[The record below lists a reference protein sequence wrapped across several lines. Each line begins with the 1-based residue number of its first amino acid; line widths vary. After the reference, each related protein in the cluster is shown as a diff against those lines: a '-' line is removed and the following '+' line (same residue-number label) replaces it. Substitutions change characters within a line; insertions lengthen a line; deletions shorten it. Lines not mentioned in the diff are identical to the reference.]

1 MILRGLWRRRW
12 LSLALLVVAG
22 VTVAAASLGPL
33 YAQAARAAVL
43 RDALDAAPP
52 DHRGWR
58 VTSVR
63 DDAAGLARQV
73 SAPFLRPPV
82 PGAELLSP
90 EPRGKRTYPL
100 MWQEGQC
107 GHVTL
112 LRGRCPR
119 SAMEIMVTRAS
130 GFRLGADVKLT
141 SITTWEDGEERLVP
155 LRVVGIYRPDPGDP
169 FWFGRNLFPETAG
182 AGAGNGDPLLTVPRT
197 QEASGLPTG
206 GSAAGAAAGNS
217 WTGYAIVYTDPQV
230 ITGGDLAG
238 LESAHA
244 RLTGMGQSG
253 DAVTVFTHMDETLA
267 GIHRQIDSLS
277 VPVTLVTLQLVAL
290 GWLLLF
296 LTVRDLVAARAPE
309 TALARLRGLG
319 TARMWAFGLSE
330 PVVLLLAALP
340 LGLAAAW
347 AVAARLAHEFLRAD
361 LPLTLDGPT
370 ALYGPAAVAGGL
382 LAAAAAA
389 WSALTRPVVEQWRR
403 TPRARRRTWI
413 PEAVVL
419 ALTGVG
425 LVELLAGGPISGP
438 ISGSAGQG
446 TGALLAPGLLAVAF
460 ALLARRLLP
469 LACAALF
476 RLTRSRGGIAP
487 FLAVRQIARGSA
499 TGSTVI
505 VLGAGLG
512 LAVFAVAAWSV
523 TSRNFAEVA
532 RVHNGAETVFVVRA
546 ADAAD
551 LRRVSAGIPG
561 SAPVVRMPGPPVM
574 LATDLERFAAVALWR
589 PPDTGGR
596 ALKDLMPRLTAPVAP
611 RVPLTGDRIRARLDV
626 GDIPPGW
633 SIVLSANLRVPG
645 QRQPSVLPLAR
656 PEQGRAV
663 YEWGLPPACRT
674 ETCEL
679 RGLRVESTPVGT
691 ADFEHPPGDLGV
703 VALDVRRDGR
713 WTAVD
718 AGLTDA
724 ARWRP
729 AAAGPAGLALSMSPW
744 SGAAGGAGA
753 ATPATF
759 PDPLPALTNAT
770 PGNRKLPGLDDR
782 FTSGYAPAVPAAAV
796 PGLDAAGGVVDIE
809 LADRAAYGHSD
820 GAEFQ
825 IWAAP
830 GRAEAVL
837 SGLRA
842 AEVPVLATRTT
853 ADLRTRYASE
863 GPGLALIL
871 LVVAAGAAALLALG
885 RAVLALHAAAR
896 RRTLELAALEAA
908 GARAGPLR
916 RSLLIEQAVTL
927 TWAAATGVLAGVTAA
942 HVALPRVPEFAEPP
956 LTPALTYTIIPGPV
970 ALVAAAALAACL
982 VAAAATAELLLRGV
996 RVERLRESSA

>member
-1 MILRGLWRRRW
+1 MILRGLWQRRW
-12 LSLALLVVAG
+12 LSLALLVVAA

-33 YAQAARAAVL
+33 YAQAARTAVL
-43 RDALDAAPP
+43 REALDAAPP

-63 DDAAGLARQV
+63 GDAGDLARRV
-73 SAPFLRPPV
+73 SAPYLRPAV

-90 EPRGKRTYPL
+90 EPRGKKTYPL

-112 LRGRCPR
+112 LAGRCPR
-119 SAMEIMVTRAS
+119 AAMEIMVTRAS
-130 GFRLGADVKLT
+130 GFRVGAGVKLT
-141 SITTWEDGEERLVP
+141 SITTRENGEERLVP

-169 FWFGRNLFPETAG
+169 FWFGRNLFPQTAG
-182 AGAGNGDPLLTVPRT
+182 VREGNGDPLLTVPRT
-197 QEASGLPTG
+197 QALSGLPTG
-206 GSAAGAAAGNS
+206 ASAADAAAGNA
-217 WTGYAIVYTDPQV
+217 WTGYAIVYTDPRL

-244 RLTGMGQSG
+244 RLAGMGRSG
-253 DAVTVFTHMDETLA
+253 DAVTVFTHMEDTLA
-267 GIHRQIDSLS
+267 RIRGQIDSLS
-277 VPVTLVTLQLVAL
+277 VPVTLVTLQLAAL

-296 LTVRDLVAARAPE
+296 LTVRDLVTARAPE
-309 TALARLRGLG
+309 TALARLRGLS

-347 AVAARLAHEFLRAD
+347 AVAARLAGEFLRAD
-361 LPLTLDGPT
+361 VPVTLDGPT

-389 WSALTRPVVEQWRR
+389 WSAVTRPVVEQWRR

-419 ALTGVG
+419 ALAGVG
-425 LVELLAGGPISGP
+425 LVELLAGGPLG
-438 ISGSAGQG
+438 GAAAQN

-546 ADAAD
+546 GDAAT

-561 SAPVVRMPGPPVM
+561 SAPVIRLPGPPVM
-574 LATDLERFAAVALWR
+574 LATDRARFAAVALWR
-589 PPDTGGR
+589 PSYAGGY
-596 ALKDLMPRLTAPVAP
+596 ALEDLMPRLTAPVAP
-611 RVPLTGDRIRARLDV
+611 RVPLTGDRIRARLAV

-633 SIVLSANLRVPG
+633 TVVLFANVRVPG
-645 QRQPSVLPLAR
+645 QDQPAVLPLAR
-656 PEQGRAV
+656 PEHGRTV
-663 YEWGLPPACRT
+663 YEWGLPAACRT
-674 ETCEL
+674 ATCEL
-679 RGLRVESTPVGT
+679 RGLRVESTPTGT

-703 VALDVRRDGR
+703 IRLDVRRDGH

-718 AGLTDA
+718 AGLTDR

-729 AAAGPAGLALSMSPW
+729 AAAGQAGLVLSMSPW
-744 SGAAGGAGA
+744 AGAAGGAGA
-753 ATPATF
+753 AVPATF
-759 PDPLPALTNAT
+759 PDPLPALTNGT
-770 PGNRKLPGLDDR
+770 PGNRKLPGLDGR
-782 FTSGYAPAVPAAAV
+782 FASGYVPAVAAAAV
-796 PGLDAAGGVVDIE
+796 PGLDAVGGVVDIE
-809 LADRAAYGHSD
+809 LADRAAYGNSD
-820 GAEFQ
+820 KAEFQ

-830 GRAEAVL
+830 GRAGAVL
-837 SGLRA
+837 AGLRA
-842 AEVPVLATRTT
+842 AGVPVLATRTT
-853 ADLRTRYASE
+853 AGLRTGYASE

-885 RAVLALHAAAR
+885 RAVLALYAAAR
-896 RRTLELAALEAA
+896 RRTVELAALEAA
-908 GARAGPLR
+908 GARVGPLR

-927 TWAAATGVLAGVTAA
+927 TWAAVTGVLAGVTAA

-956 LTPALTYTIIPGPV
+956 LTPALAYAIVPGPV
-970 ALVAAAALAACL
+970 VLVAAAALAACL